1 MDPALHQ
8 FIRGNGETGLFGWPR
23 VPRLEA
29 LRNDWFDAPDL
40 ASRKAIAATIQTVA
54 VDEVT
59 YVPLGSDRSYTALRG
74 DMTDRVPGLP
84 IYWNIRRT

>member
-1 MDPALHQ
+1 LHQ
-8 FIRGNGETGLFGWPR
+8 FIRGNGETGLFDWPR

-29 LRNDWFDAPDL
+29 LRNDWFDAPNL
-40 ASRKAIAATIQTVA
+40 ASPKAIAATIQTVA

-59 YVPLGSDRSYTALRG
+59 YVPLGSHRSYTALRG